1 MGRHFL
7 ILASAALLLSTG
19 SKAQE
24 QASASPSTTLS
35 GSQNLFELVVQN
47 QKKSEHELE
56 LYQRVE
62 KLEIRKSGSDPLPS
76 STKISLVIPAGT
88 GSGHIPLGLDGKPP
102 DQAAYRAELER
113 VIHSLTWAAED
124 GRAQHDAYEKVA
136 KKHREREELI
146 GATRTAFIYTFVGR
160 EPRGDRMLT
169 KYRIDPNPAFHPA
182 NRMQTLFTKVRGFVW
197 VDERACQ
204 LARVEGDVTED
215 ISIGLFLGRIYKGS
229 HFMQDRYEISPG
241 VWLPTFSQY
250 DFDGRKFLSAFSVH
264 ERTFYSNYRRI
275 GPPKEALPIVRA
287 ELDNS
292 TGAQADP

>member
-7 ILASAALLLSTG
+7 ILALAALPLSTG

-24 QASASPSTTLS
+24 AASASSSTTLS
-35 GSQNLFELVVQN
+35 GSQTLFEMVVQN
-47 QKKSEHELE
+47 QKKSEHELD

-88 GSGHIPLGLDGKPP
+88 GSGHIPLGPDGKPA
-102 DQAAYRAELER
+102 DQEAYRAELER
-113 VIHSLTWAAED
+113 IIHSLTWAAED

-146 GATRTAFIYTFVGR
+146 GATRTAIIYTLVGR

-197 VDERACQ
+197 VDERSCQ

-229 HFMQDRYEISPG
+229 HFMQDRYEIAPG

-250 DFDGRKFLSAFSVH
+250 DFDGRKFLSAFGVH

-275 GPPKEALPIVRA
+275 GTPKEALPIVRA
-287 ELDNS
+287 ELDNP
-292 TGAQADP
+292 TAAQADP